1 MPRATFHAASL
12 PAINWMI
19 APLAIYYAQF
29 NRIAYRQSVLLIRSR
44 SIPARSLSRAREAS
58 SRARKPITR
67 LVISGSPRDVREQLF
82 RAGIASRNLLA
93 APRTFLYYT
102 YLTEWMTTSSSFVI
116 FFSRTIWKSWVET
129 VVESRSRVDLTIS
142 WELSIRGEFRIYKS
156 KHDPIDRKS
165 IV

>member
-1 MPRATFHAASL
+1 
-12 PAINWMI
+12 MI

-93 APRTFLYYT
+93 ALRAFPYYT
-102 YLTEWMTTSSSFVI
+102 YLTEWMTTSSFFVI
-116 FFSRTIWKSWVET
+116 FFSRTIWNWLGKSWVET

>member
-1 MPRATFHAASL
+1 
-12 PAINWMI
+12 MI

-93 APRTFLYYT
+93 ALRAFPYYT
-102 YLTEWMTTSSSFVI
+102 YLTEWMTTSSFFVI
-116 FFSRTIWKSWVET
+116 FFSRTIWNWLGKSWVET

-142 WELSIRGEFRIYKS
+142 WELSIRGEFRICKS

>member
-93 APRTFLYYT
+93 ALRAFPYYT
-102 YLTEWMTTSSSFVI
+102 YLTEWMTTSSFFVI
-116 FFSRTIWKSWVET
+116 FFSRTIWNWLGKSWW
-129 VVESRSRVDLTIS
+129 SGNCGKSFSCWFDYKLRTINPRWVS
-142 WELSIRGEFRIYKS
+142 NI
-156 KHDPIDRKS
+156 
-165 IV
+165 